1 VSTTT
6 RHHRTTLRE
15 RLAAERGVS
24 LIQVGILIFMLT
36 GFCAFVLDNGVVL
49 MARRQAQN
57 AADAGALAGAIAR
70 AYDERTD
77 PPAANGEAYQSA
89 FFTARENVVFGQAPG
104 INVSWEC
111 PAYAAGARCVRVDAL
126 RDGTGVPVGPP
137 LPSFFGVLFGIDSHV
152 VRATATAWV
161 AYGNSTN
168 CMRPFSVADQWEEL
182 AGDPD
187 RYDRW
192 SSQGNQVVE
201 SNPHDVYVPPSE
213 DNPGTGYTVEDH
225 YGTELILKGG
235 NNPNSD
241 SAQITPGWFLP
252 VRLPDGAGGYSSGAN
267 DYRAAIGTCI
277 GNPVSIGDYLP
288 TENGAM
294 IGPTSQG
301 YNDLRNLDPGAYWDS
316 NTQTVAGS
324 CAPACGPISPR
335 IVPLSVFDLDE
346 FQYRRAANDWNVCP
360 TGGRCIRV
368 VNIIGFFV
376 SHMSGQDVVG
386 YLINYPGEFGVGS
399 PTVSESASF
408 LTTIQLIR

>member
-1 VSTTT
+1 LSVSTKTQKN
-6 RHHRTTLRE
+6 RTTLRE

-168 CMRPFSVADQWEEL
+168 CMRPFSVADRWEEL
-182 AGDPD
+182 VGPPD
-187 RYDRW
+187 KYDRW

-201 SNPHDVYVPPSE
+201 SQTRTTCTCRQAKA
-213 DNPGTGYTVEDH
+213 NPGTGYTVEDH

-235 NNPNSD
+235 NNPNCR
-241 SAQITPGWFLP
+241 F
-252 VRLPDGAGGYSSGAN
+252 
-267 DYRAAIGTCI
+267 
-277 GNPVSIGDYLP
+277 
-288 TENGAM
+288 
-294 IGPTSQG
+294 
-301 YNDLRNLDPGAYWDS
+301 
-316 NTQTVAGS
+316 
-324 CAPACGPISPR
+324 GPIS
-335 IVPLSVFDLDE
+335 
-346 FQYRRAANDWNVCP
+346 RRGGSCRSACRMAQAGSAAAP
-360 TGGRCIRV
+360 TTTGR
-368 VNIIGFFV
+368 
-376 SHMSGQDVVG
+376 
-386 YLINYPGEFGVGS
+386 P
-399 PTVSESASF
+399 SAPA
-408 LTTIQLIR
+408 LAIP